1 MRGHTLKIPKRVKES
16 IDAGIGA
23 KHPVDMKNSEE
34 RNCLCS
40 KQGRGS
46 PKYPCRMETGEKRMA
61 DPDCPDSPHW
71 RRILIIADIE
81 GSSRCSNR
89 NAAAFLT
96 REWALACRGMTLDVA
111 AVVNALFHA
120 GVEEIRVKDFHRT
133 AWNLFPE
140 EIPAKARVIRGYR
153 PGPVPGI
160 GDPGAAEAVMFLGM
174 HAASGT
180 DGFLAHTLTSRISSI
195 LVNGRL
201 LSEVEL
207 FAAALAPYG
216 VRPIFFSGCP
226 VACRNAEE
234 AVHGI
239 QTFTFP
245 KAAPPPD
252 VSAWRRGLA
261 EAAVAALS
269 NLRTSPFQ
277 PPGPVHA
284 AVTLRDGPNA
294 ARKAALRWGFHF
306 EGGRILLRAQ
316 EMNQLYLQLIR
327 LCYLTPVIEKIL
339 PWALPAYNLW
349 GRLGCLWARRVST
362 RSEAPPR

>member
-1 MRGHTLKIPKRVKES
+1 M
-16 IDAGIGA
+16 DAGIGA
-23 KHPVDMKNSEE
+23 KHPVDMKTSEGLE
-34 RNCLCS
+34 RLCS

-46 PKYPCRMETGEKRMA
+46 AKYPCRMETNEKRMA
-61 DPDCPDSPHW
+61 DPDCPDTPHW

-89 NAAAFLT
+89 RAAAFLT

-140 EIPAKARVIRGYR
+140 EIPPQARVIQGYR

-160 GDPGAAEAVMFLGM
+160 GDPEGAEAAMFLGM

-195 LVNGRL
+195 VVDGHL
-201 LSEVEL
+201 LSEAEL
-207 FAAALAPYG
+207 FAASLAPYG
-216 VRPIFFSGCP
+216 VRPVFFSGCP
-226 VACRNAEE
+226 VACRNAAE
-234 AVHGI
+234 AIEGI
-239 QTFTFP
+239 ETFPFP

-252 VSAWRRGLA
+252 IAKWRSGLA
-261 EAAVAALS
+261 RAAVAALA
-269 NLRTSPFQ
+269 NFRTPPFR
-277 PPGPVHA
+277 PRGPFHA
-284 AVTLRDGPNA
+284 AVTLRDGPAA
-294 ARKAALRWGFHF
+294 ARKLARRWGFRLD
-306 EGGRILLRAQ
+306 GGRIVLHAQ

-327 LCYLTPVIEKIL
+327 LCYLTPTTEKIL
-339 PWALPAYNLW
+339 PWALPVYNLW
-349 GRLGCLWARRVST
+349 GRLGLLWAKRVCA
-362 RSEAPPR
+362 RSETSPR